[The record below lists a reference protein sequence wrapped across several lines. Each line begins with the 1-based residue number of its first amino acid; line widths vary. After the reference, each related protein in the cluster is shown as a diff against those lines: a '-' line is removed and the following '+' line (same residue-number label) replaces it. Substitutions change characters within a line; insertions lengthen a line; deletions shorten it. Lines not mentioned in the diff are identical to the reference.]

1 MTSTTTTT
9 LPLLPL
15 FTKPSNPKNPVP
27 KSLHFHPRSRKF
39 PSWSIQVSNCIQI
52 GPFGENL
59 NLAHFD
65 LGKRVLEDDMGLGNG
80 VVVLRLRR
88 LVSEF
93 QSLVEPIDRV
103 KRLLEYSMLLK
114 PVSEW
119 GRSEENRVAGCAA
132 QVWLEVEMDAF
143 GKMRLGADSDSEI
156 TKGFCSCLI
165 YLLDG
170 ATPEE
175 VLQVKAEDLADMNV
189 GLPVRSRVNS
199 WHNVLVSMQ
208 DRTKALVVQR
218 EGNHSLESFAASV
231 ISPESNLLSQV
242 EEFATDLRSKD
253 YESCCFVTAAEPS
266 LSDVGMAMHKELS
279 TTTKP
284 PLPEVALHVVD
295 IRCLRVL

>member
-9 LPLLPL
+9 LPLLAL

-39 PSWSIQVSNCIQI
+39 PSWTIKVSNCIQI

-59 NLAHFD
+59 SLAHFD
-65 LGKRVLEDDMGLGNG
+65 LGKRVLEDEMGLGNG

-103 KRLLEYSMLLK
+103 KRLLEYAMVLK

-119 GRSEENRVAGCAA
+119 GRSEENRIPGCAA
-132 QVWLEVEMDAF
+132 QVWLEVEMDEF
-143 GKMRLGADSDSEI
+143 GKMRFGADSDSEI
-156 TKGFCSCLI
+156 TKGFCSCLV

-175 VLQVKAEDLADMNV
+175 VLQVKAEELADMNV

-208 DRTKALVVQR
+208 DRTKALVAQ
-218 EGNHSLESFAASV
+218 
-231 ISPESNLLSQV
+231 
-242 EEFATDLRSKD
+242 
-253 YESCCFVTAAEPS
+253 
-266 LSDVGMAMHKELS
+266 
-279 TTTKP
+279 
-284 PLPEVALHVVD
+284 
-295 IRCLRVL
+295 

>member
-9 LPLLPL
+9 TLLHLPL

-27 KSLHFHPRSRKF
+27 KFLHFHLKPRKF
-39 PSWSIQVSNCIQI
+39 PSWTLEVSNCFQI
-52 GPFGENL
+52 GSFGENL
-59 NLAHFD
+59 SLAHFD
-65 LGKRVLEDDMGLGNG
+65 LGKRVVEDDVVLGNG
-80 VVVLRLRR
+80 VVVLRLSR
-88 LVSEF
+88 LVSEL

-103 KRLLEYSMLLK
+103 KRLLEYAMVLK

-132 QVWLEVEMDAF
+132 QVWLEVEMDEF
-143 GKMRLGADSDSEI
+143 GKMRFGADSDSEI

-175 VLQVKAEDLADMNV
+175 VLKVKAEDLADMNV

-208 DRTKALVVQR
+208 DRTKALVAQR
-218 EGNHSLESFAASV
+218 EGHHSLESFAALV
-231 ISPESNLLSQV
+231 ISPESKILSQGKSM
-242 EEFATDLRSKD
+242 EGITI
-253 YESCCFVTAAEPS
+253 
-266 LSDVGMAMHKELS
+266 
-279 TTTKP
+279 
-284 PLPEVALHVVD
+284 ALLVYH
-295 IRCLRVL
+295 